1 MTMTTGTTVL
11 DIQNVDLT
19 FPDGQSRVTALDD
32 VSLRLHRGE
41 IAAIT
46 GPFGFGQVQPVGG
59 GVDADPSGFRA
70 RLSPDAGRQH
80 RHRCAESAGGVGA
93 ATLVDRHRL
102 PTVEPGV
109 FADCTGAA
117 PR

>member
-46 GPFGFGQVQPVGG
+46 GPSGSGKSSLLAV
-59 GVDADPSGFRA
+59 ASTLIPSGFRA

-109 FADCTGAA
+109 L
-117 PR
+117 R

>member
-1 MTMTTGTTVL
+1 MTMTAGTTVL

-46 GPFGFGQVQPVGG
+46 GLRVRV
-59 GVDADPSGFRA
+59 
-70 RLSPDAGRQH
+70 SPACWRWR
-80 RHRCAESAGGVGA
+80 RH
-93 ATLVDRHRL
+93 
-102 PTVEPGV
+102 
-109 FADCTGAA
+109 
-117 PR
+117 